1 MSFTGVTFAN
11 QKVSPSDDAIIRRA
25 ILPDG
30 ILTGCGISYSG
41 STLTMASGQLMV
53 CGRQIRHPSAQ
64 NWAVVDATS
73 GFARLVLT
81 VDLTRTASKETFD
94 QVTTSIEY
102 ASAEDGFVELEQS
115 DINVSGTRYQVAVCV
130 VSLGAGGITGIV
142 SQLEKSAVDGSGALN
157 FKVVG
162 GVTQPSGPAENT
174 IWVSTTQKITAWIFS
189 HTAPADPVEGMVW
202 FSIGTSG
209 QVEMNALKKNGIQLF
224 PISASQYV
232 GGAWQTVSTM
242 IWQEGAWT
250 EWWDGFLYNSGDEC
264 TDFGGEWI
272 SEAIPRTS
280 GGDASARTITK
291 GDTSLS
297 VAGVTNK
304 GTIVRK
310 AEKINLSGKSI
321 LEFTGA
327 LHNPSSSGTEYWAS
341 ICVWSE
347 IGASCQENVAA
358 VYHQKSGTSSG
369 SLTVDVSALDDGEY
383 YVGFALYG
391 GATLNMT
398 SLQAK

>member
-1 MSFTGVTFAN
+1 MGN
-11 QKVSPSDDAIIRRA
+11 IPKP
-25 ILPDG
+25 
-30 ILTGCGISYSG
+30 SG
-41 STLTMASGQLMV
+41 SG
-53 CGRQIRHPSAQ
+53 
-64 NWAVVDATS
+64 
-73 GFARLVLT
+73 
-81 VDLTRTASKETFD
+81 TA
-94 QVTTSIEY
+94 
-102 ASAEDGFVELEQS
+102 
-115 DINVSGTRYQVAVCV
+115 
-130 VSLGAGGITGIV
+130 
-142 SQLEKSAVDGSGALN
+142 ALN
-157 FKVVG
+157 FSVVG
-162 GVTQPSGPAENT
+162 RETKPTTPKENMVW
-174 IWVSTTQKITAWIFS
+174 ISTAVDITAWNFAF
-189 HTAPADPVEGMVW
+189 TEPAAPAEGMVW

-209 QVEMNALKKNGIQLF
+209 QVELNALKKNGIQLF

-232 GGAWQTVSTM
+232 GGAWQTVSAM
-242 IWQEGAWT
+242 IYQDGAWT

-280 GGDASARTITK
+280 GGEASARTVTK

-310 AEKINLSGKSI
+310 AEKINLSGKSV

-327 LHNPSSSGTEYWAS
+327 LHNPSSAGTEYWAS

-347 IGASCQENVAA
+347 IGASYQENVAA

-391 GATLNMT
+391 SATLNMT
-398 SLQAK
+398 SLRAK